1 MSFIKVFSA
10 PQDPLLRPSQSA
22 DTRRR
27 QLSGSP
33 PCHPGSDSNLSTSSS
48 TGSLKRRRSG
58 RKTKFTQEWSRP
70 LDSDGLDTTQKKL
83 KSLNL
88 AIYTKNPYRHLS
100 WKIGEQVEA
109 IKWRDD
115 AKEWYCA
122 RIVEILNDINDEFL
136 LFVHYEGWPPD
147 EADWVSPTLIRSVQS
162 HPLQYGPKGPESHQ
176 SWRGYA
182 DFYESKQGEQ
192 ARCHTALVQD
202 RRMSL
207 HCCPCHSRETVHP
220 ERPDR
225 IKSILQTFHSNRM
238 LRYFRRIHAREVT
251 SAELL
256 KVHTFSHVRNYY
268 PLDEPT
274 EIKQEPRP
282 LKVTSIAALLNP
294 APSCYDTSLPPLP
307 SPSPI
312 MTTRSRNRP
321 NATAMRGVGG
331 GVIVQADQDH
341 IKRQHRR
348 FSSAAAAADASQTN
362 PHPNAPPDLV
372 CKMTCG
378 ELGISVDTTFHP
390 LYSSLSARVS
400 AGALLA
406 LVEPVVKG
414 LIRNGFAL
422 IRPPGHHAE
431 DDVAMGY
438 CFYNNVAVAV
448 ADVLEK
454 YPSFIQK
461 ILIIDWDIH
470 HGNGTQKIFYNN
482 PNVLYISIHRWDHG
496 QFYPFTGGPHEC
508 GEGAGIG
515 SNVNIALSASED
527 KPSKV
532 QFLAK
537 KEFIMNS
544 TVHFLEPM
552 GDTEFVA
559 AFYHFVLPM
568 AKQFDPDMIFVS
580 AGFDAAEGHPENL
593 GGYKV
598 TSRGYGIMTKMV
610 KDLAE
615 EVCDGRLVLTLE
627 GGYELQS
634 LSATCAASVV
644 QLFEPDTLPEQQIT
658 SFKHTLNAV
667 KPNTGAVE
675 SFREIVLTQQK
686 YWKFPDAVLSPHF
699 RFSLPHDWRATD
711 SISTRPRRDKKPI
724 KIPAVES
731 Y

>member
-1 MSFIKVFSA
+1 MSSIKVFSA

-33 PCHPGSDSNLSTSSS
+33 PYHPGSDSNLSTSSS

-58 RKTKFTQEWSRP
+58 RKSKYNSTQEQWLRP
-70 LDSDGLDTTQKKL
+70 LEGDGLDTTQKKL
-83 KSLNL
+83 KGLNL
-88 AIYTKNPYRHLS
+88 ALYTKNPYRHLS

-122 RIVEILNDINDEFL
+122 RVVEILNDINDEFL
-136 LFVHYEGWPPD
+136 IFVHYEGWPPD
-147 EADWVSPTLIRSVQS
+147 EADWVSPTLIRSVKS
-162 HPLQYGPKGPESHQ
+162 LSRLQYGPKGPESHQ
-176 SWRGYA
+176 SWKGYA

-192 ARCHTALVQD
+192 ARCHTGLVQD

-238 LRYFRRIHAREVT
+238 LRFFKRIHAREVT
-251 SAELL
+251 SEELL

-268 PLDEPT
+268 PLDEQEI
-274 EIKQEPRP
+274 EIKQEPLSEP

-294 APSCYDTSLPPLP
+294 APSCYNTTLPPLP

-312 MTTRSRNRP
+312 MTTRSVRTRSSQSSP
-321 NATAMRGVGG
+321 MVMRGVGG

-348 FSSAAAAADASQTN
+348 FSSAAATADASQTN
-362 PHPNAPPDLV
+362 PHPNAPPGLV

-406 LVEPVVKG
+406 LVDPVVRG
-414 LIRNGFAL
+414 SIRNGFAL

-454 YPSFIQK
+454 YPSLIRK
-461 ILIIDWDIH
+461 ILIIDC
-470 HGNGTQKIFYNN
+470 HGNGTQRIFYDN
-482 PNVLYISIHRWDHG
+482 PNVLYISIHRWDNG
-496 QFYPFTGGPHEC
+496 QFYPFTGAPDEC
-508 GEGAGIG
+508 GEGAGVG
-515 SNVNIALSASED
+515 SNVNIAFNASGD
-527 KPSKV
+527 KPK
-532 QFLAK
+532 
-537 KEFIMNS
+537 
-544 TVHFLEPM
+544 PM

-559 AFYHFVLPM
+559 AFYHFVLPI
-568 AKQFDPDMIFVS
+568 ARQFHPDMIFVS

-598 TSRGYGIMTKMV
+598 TSRGYAIMTKMV
-610 KDLAE
+610 KNLAE
-615 EVCDGRLVLTLE
+615 EVCDGRLILTLE

-634 LSATCAASVV
+634 LSATCAASIV
-644 QLFEPDTLPEQQIT
+644 QLFEDDTLPEQQIT

-667 KPNTGAVE
+667 KPNAGAVE
-675 SFREIVLTQQK
+675 SFKEIALTQQK
-686 YWKFPDAVLSPHF
+686 YWQFPDAMLSPNF
-699 RFSLPHDWRATD
+699 RFSLPSDWRATD